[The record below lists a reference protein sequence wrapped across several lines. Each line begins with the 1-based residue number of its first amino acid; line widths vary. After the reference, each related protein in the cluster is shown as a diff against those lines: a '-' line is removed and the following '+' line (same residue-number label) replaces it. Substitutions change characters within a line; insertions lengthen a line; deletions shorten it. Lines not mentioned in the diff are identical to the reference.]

1 MSVSASRRGR
11 RSRAVAR
18 LRFAE
23 LVRSTLAELTTS
35 DSADQ
40 PHSLSM
46 QLSGAPLAAT
56 QRYRARGPPAHHPR
70 HRRARAPRLTASLC
84 RAQLTAYSPPPA
96 VLSLFFS
103 SATALVVTPALR
115 PALTSRAA
123 APAMT
128 MMVGETATS
137 AISSITTVVADDSL
151 LLASGGLI
159 GFLFVFLVVGTI
171 IVNFGIMK
179 K

>member
-1 MSVSASRRGR
+1 M
-11 RSRAVAR
+11 
-18 LRFAE
+18 
-23 LVRSTLAELTTS
+23 
-35 DSADQ
+35 
-40 PHSLSM
+40 
-46 QLSGAPLAAT
+46 
-56 QRYRARGPPAHHPR
+56 
-70 HRRARAPRLTASLC
+70 
-84 RAQLTAYSPPPA
+84 
-96 VLSLFFS
+96 
-103 SATALVVTPALR
+103 VTPALR

-128 MMVGETATS
+128 MMVGESATS

>member
-1 MSVSASRRGR
+1 
-11 RSRAVAR
+11 
-18 LRFAE
+18 
-23 LVRSTLAELTTS
+23 
-35 DSADQ
+35 
-40 PHSLSM
+40 M
-46 QLSGAPLAAT
+46 QLSGAPLAAAPT
-56 QRYRARGPPAHHPR
+56 HHRPRGPPAHHPR
-70 HRRARAPRLTASLC
+70 HRRARAPRLTA
-84 RAQLTAYSPPPA
+84 ASPPCA

>member
-1 MSVSASRRGR
+1 MRD
-11 RSRAVAR
+11 
-18 LRFAE
+18 
-23 LVRSTLAELTTS
+23 ELTTS

-40 PHSLSM
+40 PHSLM

-128 MMVGETATS
+128 MMVGETAVTS
-137 AISSITTVVADDSL
+137 LSSITTVVADDSL

>member
-1 MSVSASRRGR
+1 MVS
-11 RSRAVAR
+11 
-18 LRFAE
+18 
-23 LVRSTLAELTTS
+23 
-35 DSADQ
+35 
-40 PHSLSM
+40 
-46 QLSGAPLAAT
+46 
-56 QRYRARGPPAHHPR
+56 
-70 HRRARAPRLTASLC
+70 
-84 RAQLTAYSPPPA
+84 
-96 VLSLFFS
+96 
-103 SATALVVTPALR
+103 PALR

>member
-1 MSVSASRRGR
+1 MVSDPDYADNAIDGFKK
-11 RSRAVAR
+11 R
-18 LRFAE
+18 LRE
-23 LVRSTLAELTTS
+23 
-35 DSADQ
+35 D
-40 PHSLSM
+40 
-46 QLSGAPLAAT
+46 GPLA
-56 QRYRARGPPAHHPR
+56 
-70 HRRARAPRLTASLC
+70 S
-84 RAQLTAYSPPPA
+84 
-96 VLSLFFS
+96 F
-103 SATALVVTPALR
+103 
-115 PALTSRAA
+115 AA

>member
-23 LVRSTLAELTTS
+23 LVCSAVAELTTS

-56 QRYRARGPPAHHPR
+56 QRYRARGPLAHRPR
-70 HRRARAPRLTASLC
+70 HRRARAPRLTASLH
-84 RAQLTAYSPPPA
+84 RAQLTASSPPPA

-123 APAMT
+123 TPAMT

-137 AISSITTVVADDSL
+137 ISSITTVVADDSL

>member
-1 MSVSASRRGR
+1 
-11 RSRAVAR
+11 
-18 LRFAE
+18 
-23 LVRSTLAELTTS
+23 
-35 DSADQ
+35 
-40 PHSLSM
+40 M
-46 QLSGAPLAAT
+46 QLSSAPLAAT
-56 QRYRARGPPAHHPR
+56 QRYRARGPPRTPPSPPLRPRASAHR
-70 HRRARAPRLTASLC
+70 ASLR
-84 RAQLTAYSPPPA
+84 RAQLTASSPPCA

>member
-1 MSVSASRRGR
+1 
-11 RSRAVAR
+11 
-18 LRFAE
+18 
-23 LVRSTLAELTTS
+23 
-35 DSADQ
+35 
-40 PHSLSM
+40 M

-70 HRRARAPRLTASLC
+70 HRCARAPRLTASLH
-84 RAQLTAYSPPPA
+84 RAQLTASSPPPA